1 MKPLAR
7 FGDGGGRNAQK
18 DSLFG
23 DGEPQVRKD
32 VGADVAFRESGMRYL
47 KGFRSKIEGVTEHA
61 FQFDPFS
68 VLDVPGSGVEL
79 FEQVVLSR
87 QRLHKDIGVDIA
99 TRACAR
105 LWNESLPLVGSRAD
119 DHQESPDTLSED
131 FRNLRDAEGA
141 SVPCTGFFPW

>member
-87 QRLHKDIGVDIA
+87 QRLHKDIGVDIMFSA
-99 TRACAR
+99 FVNLTPTVGLWSMNYTMGIQGQR
-105 LWNESLPLVGSRAD
+105 LNINV
-119 DHQESPDTLSED
+119 ED
-131 FRNLRDAEGA
+131 PREA
-141 SVPCTGFFPW
+141 SG